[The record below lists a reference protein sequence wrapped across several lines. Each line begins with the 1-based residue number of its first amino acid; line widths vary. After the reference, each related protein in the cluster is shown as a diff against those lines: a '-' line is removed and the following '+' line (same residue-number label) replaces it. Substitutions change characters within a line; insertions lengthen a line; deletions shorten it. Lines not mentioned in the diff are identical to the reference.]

1 MRIIWW
7 MASQYQ
13 GYHKNYAD
21 LNEQLLA
28 KIELNVLRTSINLKN
43 VLNLSLSSISSIGF
57 KHKLIHFT
65 LKH

>member
-21 LNEQLLA
+21 QAEQLLT
-28 KIELNVLRTSINLKN
+28 KIELNVLGTSINLKN
-43 VLNLSLSSISSIGF
+43 VLNLS
-57 KHKLIHFT
+57 
-65 LKH
+65 